1 MKKISIILLA
11 LLMLLAFVS
20 CDKDKSGDMINT
32 YEEFVKAYNNCLE
45 IPTYFAKD
53 GKIEASDIGNWEL
66 RMLVHTLNGSYIGV
80 TSLEVAD
87 GSSTTLTTSE
97 DKNTKTYTFNN
108 ISITYKYTEGEEDTT
123 EKDGTYT
130 LTGTYVVTDSADKGS
145 SYSFDI
151 TVNSETKCK
160 IAYSKDAKGAFTSA
174 SVNGTDVELRLL
186 NKQPSL
192 Y

>member
-1 MKKISIILLA
+1 
-11 LLMLLAFVS
+11 MLLAFVS

-32 YEEFVKAYNNCLE
+32 YEEFVKAYNNGLE
-45 IPTYFAKD
+45 VRSYFAKD
-53 GKIEASDIGNWEL
+53 GKIETSDISDWEL
-66 RMLVHTLNGSYIGV
+66 GSIIYTLNGSYISV

-108 ISITYKYTEGEEDTT
+108 ISITYKYTEGEDTT

-145 SYSFDI
+145 SYSFDLTI
-151 TVNSETKCK
+151 NSETKCK

-186 NKQPSL
+186 NKQSSI

>member
-20 CDKDKSGDMINT
+20 CDKDKSGDMINA
-32 YEEFVKAYNNCLE
+32 YEEFVKAYNNGLE
-45 IPTYFAKD
+45 VRTNFAKD
-53 GKIEASDIGNWEL
+53 GKIETSDISDWEL
-66 RMLVHTLNGSYIGV
+66 GSIIYTLNGSDIDV
-80 TSLEVAD
+80 KSLEVAD

-108 ISITYKYTEGEEDTT
+108 ISITYKYTEGEDTT

-151 TVNSETKCK
+151 TINSETKCK

-186 NKQPSL
+186 NKQSSI

>member
-1 MKKISIILLA
+1 
-11 LLMLLAFVS
+11 MLLAFVS

-32 YEEFVKAYNNCLE
+32 YEEFVKAYNNGLE
-45 IPTYFAKD
+45 VRTNFAKD
-53 GKIEASDIGNWEL
+53 GKIETSDISNWEL
-66 RMLVHTLNGSYIGV
+66 GSIVYTLNGSDIDV
-80 TSLEVAD
+80 KSLEVAD

-108 ISITYKYTEGEEDTT
+108 ISITYKYTEGEKDTT

-145 SYSFDI
+145 SYSFDLTI
-151 TVNSETKCK
+151 NTDTKCK

-192 Y
+192 H

>member
-53 GKIEASDIGNWEL
+53 GKIEASDIDNWEL

-151 TVNSETKCK
+151 TINSETKCK
-160 IAYSKDAKGAFTSA
+160 IAYSKDANGAFTSA

-186 NKQPSL
+186 NKQSSI